1 MQEVHLPE
9 IRLSRVATHSRP
21 VLHGPAEMSVSFDAQ
36 PGQESDTG
44 NDILNEPV
52 LRTQAYRFDQH
63 FYFLGVTLKMLMVAG
78 SLIPFFWDITA
89 SVLSAL

>member
-1 MQEVHLPE
+1 M
-9 IRLSRVATHSRP
+9 
-21 VLHGPAEMSVSFDAQ
+21 LHGPAEVGVAFDAQ
-36 PGQESDTG
+36 PGQESDTR
-44 NDILNEPV
+44 NDILSEPV
-52 LRTQAYRFDQH
+52 LRTQAYRFDKH